1 MPLCP
6 HASPQGCRP
15 LQSRASKGES
25 VLLKFALAGVLLFVA
40 KPVHTHAQDQSA
52 REAAPVVAEC
62 RLFEPLTTSD
72 GDEASTQNLR
82 TRLLASYNAQS
93 RLVRSLKTTA
103 QVHIIRGPKFGKSAG
118 KSKMMGA
125 IMDFQQPAWLRATGV
140 APPAGIRAFDMASD
154 GREFRLLAPDHNK
167 MTLFVGPAWSQPDFT
182 AGSLNLR
189 PQEFL
194 DALRWGEGKLTLAQ
208 LPPGS
213 AEKEV
218 ETLKIDL
225 PPRGG
230 KSVTGKLRFDLA
242 KGTVYSLTIYKA
254 DGGLISDIHYADW
267 RLMSPQSSQSGE
279 GCFPRRVQVIHEAE
293 DFRIDIRFLEMILN
307 PPIDRARFRVSVP
320 HGVPT
325 VHVTE

>member
-1 MPLCP
+1 
-6 HASPQGCRP
+6 
-15 LQSRASKGES
+15 

-40 KPVHTHAQDQSA
+40 KPAYTCAQDQPP
-52 REAAPVVAEC
+52 REAASAVAEC
-62 RLFEPLTTSD
+62 QLFDFPTRTD
-72 GDEASTQNLR
+72 GDEASLQNLR
-82 TRLLASYNAQS
+82 VRLLASYNAQS
-93 RLVRSLKTTA
+93 RLVHSLKTTA

-125 IMDFQQPAWLRATGV
+125 IMDFQQPAWLRAMGV
-140 APPAGIRAFDMASD
+140 APPGGIKLFDMASD

-194 DALRWGEGKLTLAQ
+194 DALRWGEGKLMLAQ
-208 LPPGS
+208 SPS
-213 AEKEV
+213 RAVEKGLETV
-218 ETLKIDL
+218 EINL

-230 KSVTGKLRFDLA
+230 KNVTGKLRFDLA
-242 KGTVYSLTIYKA
+242 KGTVSSLTIYNA
-254 DGGLISDIHYADW
+254 EGGLISDIHYADW
-267 RLMSPQSSQSGE
+267 RRMSQQSGQSDE

-293 DFRIDIRFLEMILN
+293 DFQIDIRILEMTLN
-307 PPIDRARFRVSVP
+307 PTIDRARFRISVP
-320 HGVPT
+320 RGVPT

>member
-1 MPLCP
+1 
-6 HASPQGCRP
+6 
-15 LQSRASKGES
+15 
-25 VLLKFALAGVLLFVA
+25 VLLKFALVGVLLFA
-40 KPVHTHAQDQSA
+40 ANPPHARSPDQPQ
-52 REAAPVVAEC
+52 REAAPVAPQC
-62 RLFEPLTTSD
+62 RLFDPLTSAD
-72 GDEASTQNLR
+72 GDEGSLQDLR
-82 TRLLASYNAQS
+82 KRLLETYNAQS

-125 IMDFQQPAWLRATGV
+125 IMDFQQPAWLRATGL
-140 APPAGIRAFDMASD
+140 APPGGVKLFDMASD

-194 DALRWGEGKLTLAQ
+194 DALRWGEGKLLLALAQ
-208 LPPGS
+208 LPPGA
-213 AEKEV
+213 AEKGV
-218 ETLKIDL
+218 ETLKIEL
-225 PPRGG
+225 PSRGG
-230 KSVTGKLRFDLA
+230 KNVSGKVRFDLT
-242 KGTVYSLTIYKA
+242 KGTVSSLTIYNA
-254 DGGLISDIHYADW
+254 DGGLISDIHYGDW
-267 RLMSPQSSQSGE
+267 RLMSQQSGQTDE

-293 DFRIDIRFLEMILN
+293 DFQIDIRFLEMTLN
-307 PPIDRARFRVSVP
+307 PPVDRARFRISVP

>member
-1 MPLCP
+1 
-6 HASPQGCRP
+6 
-15 LQSRASKGES
+15 
-25 VLLKFALAGVLLFVA
+25 VLVKLALAGVLLLVA
-40 KPVHTHAQDQSA
+40 KPAHTLAQNQ
-52 REAAPVVAEC
+52 APRATTPAVAEC
-62 RLFEPLTTSD
+62 RLFDPLTITD
-72 GDEASTQNLR
+72 GDEASRQNLR
-82 TRLLASYNAQS
+82 ERLLASYNAQS

-140 APPAGIRAFDMASD
+140 APPSGTKLFDMASD
-154 GREFRLLAPDHNK
+154 AREFRLLARDHNK
-167 MTLFVGPAWSQPDFT
+167 MTLFVGPAWSHPDFA

-208 LPPGS
+208 LPPGE
-213 AEKEV
+213 AEKGV
-218 ETLKIDL
+218 ESLKIEL

-230 KSVTGKLRFDLA
+230 KNVSGELRFDLA
-242 KGTVYSLTIYKA
+242 KGTVSSLTIYNA

-267 RLMSPQSSQSGE
+267 RLMSQQSGQTDE
-279 GCFPRRVQVIHEAE
+279 GCFPRRVQVIHAAE
-293 DFRIDIRFLEMILN
+293 DFQIDIRMLEMTLN
-307 PPIDRARFRVSVP
+307 PVIDRARFRISVP
-320 HGVPT
+320 RGVPT

>member
-1 MPLCP
+1 M
-6 HASPQGCRP
+6 
-15 LQSRASKGES
+15 
-25 VLLKFALAGVLLFVA
+25 LLKFALAGVLLFVA
-40 KPVHTHAQDQSA
+40 IPAHAHAHDQSA
-52 REAAPVVAEC
+52 REAAPLVAEC
-62 RLFEPLTTSD
+62 RLFDPLTTSD

-82 TRLLASYNAQS
+82 ARLLASYNAQS

-103 QVHIIRGPKFGKSAG
+103 QVRIIRGPKFGNSAG

-140 APPAGIRAFDMASD
+140 APPGGIKLFDMASD

-208 LPPGS
+208 MPPGA
-213 AEKEV
+213 AEKGV

-230 KSVTGKLRFDLA
+230 KNVTGKLRFDVA
-242 KGTVYSLTIYKA
+242 KGTVSSLTIYNA
-254 DGGLISDIHYADW
+254 EGELISDIHYANW
-267 RLMSPQSSQSGE
+267 RLMSQRSGQTDE
-279 GCFPRRVQVIHEAE
+279 GCFPRHVQVIHEAE
-293 DFRIDIRFLEMILN
+293 DFQVDIRFLEMTLN
-307 PPIDRARFRVSVP
+307 PAIDRATFRISVP
-320 HGVPT
+320 RGVQT

>member
-1 MPLCP
+1 MPLRP
-6 HASPQGCRP
+6 HTSPQGCRP
-15 LQSRASKGES
+15 LQSCASKGEA
-25 VLLKFALAGVLLFVA
+25 VLLKFALAGALLLAA
-40 KPVHTHAQDQSA
+40 KPAHARAQDQPL
-52 REAAPVVAEC
+52 RGAAPSVAEC
-62 RLFEPLTTSD
+62 RLFDPLPRIV
-72 GDEASTQNLR
+72 GDETSLQNLR
-82 TRLLASYNAQS
+82 ARLLETYNAQS

-140 APPAGIRAFDMASD
+140 APPGGIKLFDMASD

-194 DALRWGEGKLTLAQ
+194 DALRWGEGKLTPAQ
-208 LPPGS
+208 LPPGT
-213 AEKEV
+213 AERGV
-218 ETLKIDL
+218 ETLKISL

-230 KSVTGKLRFDLA
+230 KNVTGKLRFDLA
-242 KGTVYSLTIYKA
+242 KGTVSSLTIYNA
-254 DGGLISDIHYADW
+254 EGALISDIHYADW
-267 RLMSPQSSQSGE
+267 RLMSQQSGQTDE

-293 DFRIDIRFLEMILN
+293 DFQIDIRILEMTLN
-307 PPIDRARFRVSVP
+307 PPIDRATFRISAP
-320 HGVPT
+320 RGVPT
-325 VHVTE
+325 VHVAE